1 MGGKKTMGTH
11 CKLQCKYVQTGGSI
25 GMSEWWLSIQ
35 SLGLKQVVY
44 SLDRFVGDFKSQ
56 QIVAL
61 GSIFVGEG
69 QDWLFILRGYILFH
83 LASEDPVKKDTV

>member
-1 MGGKKTMGTH
+1 
-11 CKLQCKYVQTGGSI
+11 
-25 GMSEWWLSIQ
+25 MSEWWLSIQ

-69 QDWLFILRGYILFH
+69 QDWLLLPPSF
-83 LASEDPVKKDTV
+83 